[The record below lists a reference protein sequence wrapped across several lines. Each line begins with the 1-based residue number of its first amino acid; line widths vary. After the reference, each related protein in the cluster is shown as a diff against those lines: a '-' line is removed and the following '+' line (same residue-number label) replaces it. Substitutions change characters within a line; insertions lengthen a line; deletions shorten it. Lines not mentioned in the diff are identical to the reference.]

1 VYCSDDFNSFFAK
14 YGTVVDHQ
22 IMCNHQTK
30 RSRGFGFIVFSS
42 EQIVDDLLANGNMI
56 DLAGSKVS
64 VVLSSTKMSHMV
76 TSFTVYLCCNI
87 SKLISEEGITHSSIH
102 IGNC

>member
-1 VYCSDDFNSFFAK
+1 VYCSDDFKSFFAK

-22 IMCNHQTK
+22 TK
-30 RSRGFGFIVFSS
+30 HSRGFGFIVFAS
-42 EQIVDDLLANGNMI
+42 EPIVDDLLANGNMI

-64 VVLSSTKMSHMV
+64 VVLSSTKMLSHMV

-87 SKLISEEGITHSSIH
+87 SKLISEEGITHSCIH